1 MPPPVVPSRG
11 GPGRGFA
18 QPVVNRSG
26 LGGKGLGK
34 SSLAFGARG
43 TGLKIVTDTIKGISA
58 KPDIRRLARRGGVK
72 RISGMIY
79 EDTRAVLKQFL
90 ENVLR
95 DCAAYVEYRRAKTVT
110 VHDVL
115 HALARIGR
123 PIYGFDPDT
132 YTHNAAAK
140 RKRLGERGMSTKPLA
155 VGRFVPRQ
163 VRLVDVCLCLS
174 SF

>member
-11 GPGRGFA
+11 GPGRGLA
-18 QPVVNRSG
+18 HPVVNRSG

-34 SSLAFGARG
+34 SSLAFGGKRHR
-43 TGLKIVTDTIKGISA
+43 KIVTDTIKGIS

-90 ENVLR
+90 ENVL
-95 DCAAYVEYRRAKTVT
+95 
-110 VHDVL
+110 

-140 RKRLGERGMSTKPLA
+140 RKRLGERG
-155 VGRFVPRQ
+155 
-163 VRLVDVCLCLS
+163 DEY
-174 SF
+174 